1 MHDMR
6 RPLSIRCLAAPVALT
21 AAALMAAVSLV
32 ACSSASDQRSE
43 GHYCEQVRTYLP
55 ELNTPV
61 IATTVDVQHM
71 LTVYRSI
78 ADSAPLAVQQEWETM
93 VAGVETAATVNPTDK
108 VSVQKVADTARSSEP
123 AANRVID
130 YTYKKC
136 KALIGKVTPVSTTV
150 PLAPT
155 TSARK
160 K

>member
-1 MHDMR
+1 MLCV
-6 RPLSIRCLAAPVALT
+6 RPPLFIVCLAAP
-21 AAALMAAVSLV
+21 MAVVSLV
-32 ACSSASDQRSE
+32 ACSSSTDQRSE

-61 IATTVDVQHM
+61 LATPADIDHT

-78 ADSAPLAVQQEWETM
+78 AASAPLAVQQEWETM
-93 VAGVETAATVNPTDK
+93 LAGVETAATVKPNDRA
-108 VSVQKVADTARSSEP
+108 SVQKVADTARASEP

-155 TSARK
+155 TSAK
-160 K
+160 KK